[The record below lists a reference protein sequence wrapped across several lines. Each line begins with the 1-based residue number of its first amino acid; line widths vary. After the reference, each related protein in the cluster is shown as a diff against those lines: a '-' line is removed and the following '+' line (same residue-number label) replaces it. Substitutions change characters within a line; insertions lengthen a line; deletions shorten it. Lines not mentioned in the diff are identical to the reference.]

1 MKKGF
6 LRRLPLVLLLML
18 ATTAVTIA
26 RGGFG
31 HRFGPHTPLRHD
43 IKAYV
48 DANVLPVLRQ
58 QRQKLETQLA
68 PADQAQIVAYRA
80 QLKALKTQGQDL
92 RQRLRPADAAP
103 GTRPTPL
110 PEAQRQQVQ
119 ALRLQ
124 ARQIMLSVAQLALK
138 YDANIQKLAAEIQPQ
153 KAQWTADIQAIVA
166 KDATPEQQ
174 ARLARWQ
181 GFAARR
187 GGLSH
192 LFKPAAFL
200 LLDPNGPAENATPLG
215 GTSLY
220 PNPAVATTQ
229 LQYDVKKAGNV
240 SVELLDGTGTTL
252 RTLIPETQQEKG
264 TYSQSLDLSDLPK
277 GTYFYKIITK
287 SGSETKRFVKE

>member
-1 MKKGF
+1 MKNAF
-6 LRRLPLVLLLML
+6 LRRLPLVLLLVL
-18 ATTAVTIA
+18 AATAVTIA

-31 HRFGPHTPLRHD
+31 HRFGPNTPLRHD

-48 DANVLPVLRQ
+48 EANVLPVLRQ

-80 QLKALKTQGQDL
+80 QLQALKTQSQAL
-92 RQRLRPADAAP
+92 RQSLRPADAAP
-103 GTRPTPL
+103 GTRPTL
-110 PEAQRQQVQ
+110 TDAQRQQVH

-124 ARQIMLSVAQLALK
+124 GKQIMLSVAQLALK
-138 YDANIQKLAAEIQPQ
+138 YDANIQKLAADIQPQ
-153 KAQWTADIQAIVA
+153 KARWATDLKAIVA
-166 KDATPEQQ
+166 KDATPTQQ

-187 GGLSH
+187 GGLGK

-200 LLDPNGPAENATPLG
+200 LLDPSGPAENATPLG

-220 PNPAVATTQ
+220 PNPAAATTQ

-240 SVELLDGTGTTL
+240 SVELLDGTGSTL
-252 RTLIPETQQEKG
+252 RTLIPETRQEKG
-264 TYSQSLDLSDLPK
+264 TYTQSLNLSDLPK
-277 GTYFYKIITK
+277 GTYFYKITTK

>member
-1 MKKGF
+1 MKNAF
-6 LRRLPLVLLLML
+6 FRRLPLVLLLVL
-18 ATTAVTIA
+18 AATAATSA

-48 DANVLPVLRQ
+48 KANVLPVLRQ

-68 PADQAQIVAYRA
+68 PADQAQLVAYHT
-80 QLKALKTQGQDL
+80 QLQALKTQGRAL
-92 RQRLRPADAAP
+92 RQSPRPADAAP
-103 GTRPTPL
+103 GTRPTSL
-110 PEAQRQQVQ
+110 PDAQRQQVQ

-124 ARQIMLSVAQLALK
+124 ARQIRLNVAQLALK

-153 KAQWTADIQAIVA
+153 KAQWAADLKAIVA
-166 KDATPEQQ
+166 KEATPDQQ
-174 ARLARWQ
+174 ARLARRQ

-187 GGLSH
+187 GGLGQ

-200 LLDPNGPAENATPLG
+200 LLDPTGPAEKLTPLG

-220 PNPAVATTQ
+220 PNPAAGATQ

-240 SVELLDGTGTTL
+240 SVELLDGTGSTL
-252 RTLIPETQQEKG
+252 RILIPETRQEKG
-264 TYSQSLDLSDLPK
+264 TYTQSLDLSDLPK
-277 GTYFYKIITK
+277 GTYFYKITTK

>member
-1 MKKGF
+1 MKNAF
-6 LRRLPLVLLLML
+6 LRRLPLILLLVL
-18 ATTAVTIA
+18 GTTAVTSA
-26 RGGFG
+26 RSGFG
-31 HRFGPHTPLRHD
+31 HRNGPNTPPRHD
-43 IKAYV
+43 IKAYIE
-48 DANVLPVLRQ
+48 ANVLPVLRQ
-58 QRQKLETQLA
+58 QRQKLEPQLA
-68 PADQAQIVAYRA
+68 PADQAKIIAFRA
-80 QLKALKTQGQDL
+80 QVEALKTQRQAL
-92 RQRLRPADAAP
+92 RQSLRPAAAAP
-103 GTRPTPL
+103 GARPTL
-110 PEAQRQQVQ
+110 TDAQRQQAQ

-124 ARQIMLSVAQLALK
+124 GQQIMLSVAQLALK

-153 KAQWTADIQAIVA
+153 KAQWATDLKAIVA
-166 KDATPEQQ
+166 KDTTPEQQ

-187 GGLSH
+187 GGLGK

-220 PNPAVATTQ
+220 PNPAAAATQ

-240 SVELLDGTGTTL
+240 SVELLDGTGTKL

-264 TYSQSLDLSDLPK
+264 TYTQSLDLSDLPK
-277 GTYFYKIITK
+277 GTYFYKITTK